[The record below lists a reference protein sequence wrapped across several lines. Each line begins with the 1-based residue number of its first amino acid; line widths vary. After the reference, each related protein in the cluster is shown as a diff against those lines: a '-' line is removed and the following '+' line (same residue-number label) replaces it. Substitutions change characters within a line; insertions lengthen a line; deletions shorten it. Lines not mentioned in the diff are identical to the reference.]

1 MEQESLFSDEEIEV
15 METKESKAGKE
26 AKAVFDAFYHWFV
39 EGNYTQSAGQ
49 IVKVFK
55 EAILSGKSA
64 HDVQW
69 AANILGEKEQ
79 AITRNSLQFAFSQ
92 IKQYKVATGY
102 TDTTPNSNDK
112 EYVETL

>member
-1 MEQESLFSDEEIEV
+1 MEQDSLFSDDEIEL

-26 AKAVFDAFYHWFV
+26 AKAVFESFYPWFV
-39 EGNYTQSAGQ
+39 KGNYTQSAGQ

-55 EAILSGKSA
+55 EAILSGKSSR
-64 HDVQW
+64 DVLW

-102 TDTTPNSNDK
+102 ADEAPSQPDK